1 MNNTKQ
7 NMTFKEDKKMNIN
20 VELIKEFAEFH
31 KRFLESGALNTRM
44 DYMSA
49 EIQVSESELV
59 GIDNLQIANRKSDIY
74 PYEVFTMIDGVKIFS
89 VVDKKEV
96 SDLFPEFKQLL
107 KEQKDFLEEDVDLSG
122 MESGDRIA

>member
-1 MNNTKQ
+1 
-7 NMTFKEDKKMNIN
+7 